1 MEVKFDAMI
10 HPGDLTDGM
19 VSLAITKEYVSKV
32 MEDLHTLQV
41 PVYLALGNHDSN
53 YFHNNQEW
61 MDEEAQSKYYL
72 GRQSPW
78 YHVDF
83 EKQSL
88 RYLFLLKMAG
98 ESLCIIIQIARGEK
112 DKCTKNF

>member
-10 HPGDLTDGM
+10 HPGDLTDDM

-53 YFHNNQEW
+53 YFHNNPGW
-61 MDEEAQSKYYL
+61 MNEEA
-72 GRQSPW
+72 
-78 YHVDF
+78 
-83 EKQSL
+83 
-88 RYLFLLKMAG
+88 
-98 ESLCIIIQIARGEK
+98 
-112 DKCTKNF
+112 